1 MEAQPATLRTN
12 FRNLYGDIFWY
23 GVLAGST
30 IAFLSV
36 YVARLGGNSFQISLL
51 TAIPAIINLLLSFPS
66 GSWLENQPLHSATT
80 RTLFLHRLGYLV
92 LIFLPW
98 LFTPHWEIWAIVLV
112 TLIMYIPGTIQ
123 AIGFNALFA
132 AVVPPEW
139 RAEVVGKR
147 FAIQSFS
154 ITITSLLCG
163 LILDRVYFPLNYQ
176 IVFAIGGLAA
186 MFSTLAVARL
196 IFDEEKM
203 HARFDKQ
210 SLFKLIDFKTFW
222 KDSQTETDASFSSN
236 KSVLSFLS
244 FTDLPKLLR
253 LDLIRS
259 PFGLF
264 MGAYLIF
271 YLVQY
276 VPIPLFPLI
285 LVRLLHLTDG
295 EISFANAIFYTSM
308 LIGSMGI
315 SRLSN
320 RFGHRWVLIVSGG
333 MIFIFP
339 LIYAVAKNA
348 YLVWV
353 NNLIGGVIWAG
364 VNNGAINRLMERV
377 PENDRPAHMAL
388 YNVVLN
394 LGMLSGSLLGPA
406 LGESL
411 GLREAMFIAAGLRL
425 LGGILL
431 CRYA

>member
-1 MEAQPATLRTN
+1 METPPTTLRSN

-51 TAIPAIINLLLSFPS
+51 TAIPAVINLLLSFPS

-80 RTLFLHRLGYLV
+80 RTLFLHRLGYLA

-163 LILDRVYFPLNYQ
+163 QILDRISFPLNYQ
-176 IVFAIGGLAA
+176 IVFAVGGVASW
-186 MFSTLAVARL
+186 MSTLAVARL
-196 IFDEEKM
+196 IFDEQKK
-203 HARFDKQ
+203 HGKIGIRT
-210 SLFKLIDFKTFW
+210 SLQRLNIKIFQRKASI
-222 KDSQTETDASFSSN
+222 ETDSSSPVN
-236 KSVLSFLS
+236 KSATPFLS
-244 FTDLPKLLR
+244 FADLPRLLR
-253 LDLIRS
+253 VDLIRS
-259 PFGLF
+259 PYGAF

-276 VPIPLFPLI
+276 VPIPLFPLVM
-285 LVRLLHLTDG
+285 VRLLHLTDG

-339 LIYAVAKNA
+339 LLFAVARNA
-348 YLVWV
+348 YLIWV

-377 PENDRPAHMAL
+377 PEDDRPAHMAL
-388 YNVVLN
+388 HNVVLN

-411 GLREAMFIAAGLRL
+411 GLREAMLIAAGLRF

-431 CRYA
+431 WRYA

>member
-1 MEAQPATLRTN
+1 METQSTKLRAN
-12 FRNLYGDIFWY
+12 FRYLYADIFWY

-51 TAIPAIINLLLSFPS
+51 TAIPAVINLFLSLPS
-66 GSWLENQPLHSATT
+66 GNWLETQPLHSATT
-80 RTLFLHRLGYLV
+80 RTLFLHRLGYLI

-98 LFTPHWEIWAIVLV
+98 LFTPHWEIWAIVFV
-112 TLIMYIPGTIQ
+112 TLVMYIPGTIQ

-154 ITITSLLCG
+154 ITVTSLLCG
-163 LILDRVYFPLNYQ
+163 QILDRISFPLNYQ
-176 IVFAIGGLAA
+176 IVFAIGGVAA
-186 MFSTLAVARL
+186 MLSTLAVARL
-196 IFDEEKM
+196 IFDK
-203 HARFDKQ
+203 HKKDA
-210 SLFKLIDFKTFW
+210 KLGKRTDFRWINFKTFRQ
-222 KDSQTETDASFSSN
+222 KSRIESVSPSPSN
-236 KSVLSFLS
+236 KSALSYLSFK
-244 FTDLPKLLR
+244 DLPKLLR
-253 LDLIRS
+253 VDLIRS
-259 PFGLF
+259 PYGAF

-333 MIFIFP
+333 LIFIFP

-353 NNLIGGVIWAG
+353 NNLIGGIIWAG

-411 GLREAMFIAAGLRL
+411 GLREA
-425 LGGILL
+425 
-431 CRYA
+431 